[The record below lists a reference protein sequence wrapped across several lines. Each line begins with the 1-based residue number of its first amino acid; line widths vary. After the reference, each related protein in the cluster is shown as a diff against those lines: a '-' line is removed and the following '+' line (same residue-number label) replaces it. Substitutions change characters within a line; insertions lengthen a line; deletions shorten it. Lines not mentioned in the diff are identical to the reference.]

1 MKRFGWAALVG
12 TLALVMTPYAFHLGA
27 ASPTDLEQTLVT
39 QNPIVLDSPLFTRY
53 EETTPYT
60 QPVVDM
66 SEFELL
72 MENDQV
78 KLYYNPL
85 GLALRVENKV
95 TGYIWATDVPNI
107 GDYTLNA
114 INRRRIRSSAI
125 VNIRDSDSRA
135 DTLAVADNGVLTS
148 KVNLD
153 ADTVRF
159 TVDMA
164 ESDGVYFFYDI
175 SLTDEGFRLD
185 FDTDSIQETLGAR
198 VIDISFFPFMG
209 AVNKDDIPGYA
220 FIPSGNGGLVRF
232 EESATMSAPFVER
245 MYGPDIAQVINYTGN
260 FGFNFPVYG
269 IVHGEEQD
277 ALFVHIDKGSEMS
290 VFRYTPTGTS
300 TDFHTVGMTFLIR
313 EPYTINITGN
323 DPIFEIPANKY
334 VYDVGMEI
342 SVLEDESADYIGMAE
357 RYREILQANGL
368 LPTTRI
374 NRDDLSMQL
383 SILGGDT
390 EKGLF
395 TDSLIKM
402 TTTQDVLAINE
413 RLADEGITNLNY
425 LLRGFNSNGMTDHSY
440 RNYLFSGQ
448 FGSLNDLQELD
459 YSLLYNPT
467 ELIVDNGRAPN
478 TALENIAKYFLS
490 QQIDRDY
497 SSYFMNVNTMNNAAP
512 TALSKL
518 AEQGGATL
526 AGVNSLL
533 YSDPY
538 AGYTRSEVIEL
549 IQGWTSDRISMYR
562 ATEYLL
568 GQTSE
573 IMQLDLY
580 HTRQKFLT
588 DSVPFLQYVFQGYI
602 TNYSPYLNYSSNHEI
617 DVLKVIEYNTQP
629 SFLVTAQP
637 SYLLSETTSRN
648 MYASYYDTL
657 HESIVEDYEFIQT
670 ALDPV
675 LNALVIDREVLAKG
689 VTRVDYD
696 NDISMYFNYT
706 PNAVTVEGV
715 TIAPMN
721 YSIKEVSN
729 G

>member
-1 MKRFGWAALVG
+1 MKRYGWAALIG
-12 TLALVMTPYAFHLGA
+12 TIALAMTPYAFHLGA
-27 ASPTDLEQTLVT
+27 ASPTDLEETQVT
-39 QNPIVLDSPLFTRY
+39 QNPIVLDSPLFTRFDPQLSY
-53 EETTPYT
+53 V
-60 QPVVDM
+60 QPAVDM
-66 SEFELL
+66 TNFQML
-72 MENDQV
+72 MENDHV
-78 KLYYNPL
+78 RLYYNPL
-85 GLALRVENKV
+85 GLALRIENKI
-95 TGYIWATDVPNI
+95 TGYIWSSDVPNI
-107 GDYTLNA
+107 NDYS
-114 INRRRIRSSAI
+114 INPINKRRTRSSAI

-135 DTLAVADNGVLTS
+135 DTLAVADNGVVTD
-148 KVNLD
+148 VQPLD
-153 ADTVRF
+153 ADTSRF
-159 TVDMA
+159 IVDMSA
-164 ESDGVYFFYDI
+164 ADGVYFYYDI
-175 SLTDEGFRLD
+175 SLTDDGFRLD
-185 FDTDSIQETLGAR
+185 FDTDSIVETLGAR

-209 AVNKDDIPGYA
+209 SVYKDEIPGYA

-232 EESATMSAPFVER
+232 EESATMSSPFVER

-269 IVHGEEQD
+269 IVHGEEQN
-277 ALFVHIDKGSEMS
+277 ALFVHNDNGSEMS

-300 TDFHTVGMTFLIR
+300 TDFHTVGLTFLVR

-334 VYDVGMEI
+334 IYDVGLSV
-342 SVLEDESADYIGMAE
+342 SVLENEQADYIGMAE
-357 RYREILQANGL
+357 QYREILQANGL
-368 LPTTRI
+368 LPTTRLT
-374 NRDDLSMQL
+374 RDELSMQL

-402 TTTQDVLAINE
+402 TSTQDILSIHDQLAS
-413 RLADEGITNLNY
+413 EGITELKY
-425 LLRGFNSNGMTDHSY
+425 LLRGFNRNGMTDHSY
-440 RNYLFSGQ
+440 KNYAFSGQ
-448 FGSLNDLQELD
+448 FGSLNDLEELD
-459 YSLLYNPT
+459 YSMLYNPVDY
-467 ELIVDNGRAPN
+467 IVDNGKAPN
-478 TALENIAKYFLS
+478 NALENIAKYFLS
-490 QQIDRDY
+490 QWIDRNY
-497 SSYFMNVNTMNNAAP
+497 ASYFMNIDTMNDAAP
-512 TALSKL
+512 TALEQL
-518 AEQGGATL
+518 ASQGGATL

-538 AGYTRSEVIEL
+538 AGYTRSDVIDLMQTWSPE
-549 IQGWTSDRISMYR
+549 RISMYR

-568 GQTSE
+568 RQTSE

-657 HESIVEDYEFIQT
+657 HDSIVSDYEFIQN
-670 ALDPV
+670 ALNPV
-675 LNALVIDREVLAKG
+675 LNALVVDREVLAKG

-696 NDISMYFNYT
+696 NDMSLYFNYT
-706 PNAVTVEGV
+706 PSPVTIEGV
-715 TIAPMN
+715 TIAPLN
-721 YSIKEVSN
+721 YYVKEVSN